1 MADFAAKMNVTY
13 PMCPDAGGEVFY
25 SIAGPKTGVTR
36 NVVVDQEG
44 RIAMLTRL
52 FDEEEFARM
61 VDVIDDLTT
70 SE

>member
-1 MADFAAKMNVTY
+1 M
-13 PMCPDAGGEVFY
+13 FY

-52 FDEEEFARM
+52 FDEEEFDRM
-61 VDVIDDLTT
+61 VEVIDGLTT

>member
-1 MADFAAKMNVTY
+1 
-13 PMCPDAGGEVFY
+13 MCPDADGEVFY

-36 NVVVDQEG
+36 NVVVDPEG

-52 FDEEEFARM
+52 FDEEEFDRM
-61 VDVIDDLTT
+61 VEVIDDLTT